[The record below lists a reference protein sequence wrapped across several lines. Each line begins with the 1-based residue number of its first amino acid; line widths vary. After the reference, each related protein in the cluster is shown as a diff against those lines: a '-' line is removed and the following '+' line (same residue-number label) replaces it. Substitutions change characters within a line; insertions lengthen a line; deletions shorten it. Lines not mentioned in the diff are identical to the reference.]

1 MDNYR
6 MSTLTII
13 GAIAVFIAAWFPPAQ
28 FLDFTA
34 DDMHKAYIACS
45 LMMAGFAIYLRAV
58 HKD

>member
-6 MSTLTII
+6 MSTLTTI

-28 FLDFTA
+28 AYGFAAAEL
-34 DDMHKAYIACS
+34 HKIYIAFS
-45 LMMAGFAIYLRAV
+45 LLMAGFAIYLRAV